1 MSPINLIDFGSFFDI
16 FLDYQFD
23 VFVLQLVTFVDII
36 NVKND
41 CINLIVPNLFRSFSP
56 SAPGP
61 FWECILGRFLGSSH
75 TSWKGMT
82 GALEH

>member
-1 MSPINLIDFGSFFDI
+1 MYIFICIFLNMRLNIFFDFINLFFLMSPINLIDFGSFFDI

-41 CINLIVPNLFRSFSP
+41 CINLIVPNLF
-56 SAPGP
+56 
-61 FWECILGRFLGSSH
+61 
-75 TSWKGMT
+75 
-82 GALEH
+82 